1 VDVLPLALAG
11 GWASGISA
19 YATVLV
25 IGLAGRAGL
34 ADVPDGL
41 ERTDVLVVVGL
52 LTAVEFLAD
61 KIPWLDSAW
70 DSVHTVIRP
79 LVAAGLGALLAGEAE
94 TLTQAATAALT
105 AGVALLSH
113 SAKAGLRLAVNTS
126 PEPASNVAV
135 SATEDLSLVGVLLLA
150 TQAPWL
156 AAGIAMLLLAVG
168 LGLAWWLLARVRRGW
183 RRLWERL
190 GPAPPAP
197 PPPPVSPRD
206 A

>member
-1 VDVLPLALAG
+1 MDVLPLALAG
-11 GWASGISA
+11 GWASGISS

-52 LTAVEFLAD
+52 LTAVEFFAD
-61 KIPWLDSAW
+61 KIAWLDSVW

-105 AGVALLSH
+105 TGVALLSH

-135 SATEDLSLVGVLLLA
+135 SAAEDLSLVGVLLLA

-156 AAGIAMLLLAVG
+156 AAAIAMLLLAIG
-168 LGLAWWLLARVRRGW
+168 LGLAWWLLSRVRRGW

-190 GPAPPAP
+190 GVGPPAP
-197 PPPPVSPRD
+197 PPVP
-206 A
+206 

>member
-1 VDVLPLALAG
+1 MDVLPLALAG
-11 GWASGISA
+11 GWASGISS

-52 LTAVEFLAD
+52 LTAVEFFAD
-61 KIPWLDSAW
+61 KIAWLDSVW

-135 SATEDLSLVGVLLLA
+135 SAAEDLSLVGVLLLA

-156 AAGIAMLLLAVG
+156 AAAIAMLLLAIG
-168 LGLAWWLLARVRRGW
+168 LGLAWWLLSRVRRGW

-190 GPAPPAP
+190 GVGPPAP
-197 PPPPVSPRD
+197 PPVP
-206 A
+206 

>member
-1 VDVLPLALAG
+1 MDVLPLALAG
-11 GWASGISA
+11 GWASGISS

-34 ADVPDGL
+34 AAVPDGL

-52 LTAVEFLAD
+52 LTAVEFFAD
-61 KIPWLDSAW
+61 KIAWLDSVW

-135 SATEDLSLVGVLLLA
+135 SAAEDLSLVGVLLLA

-156 AAGIAMLLLAVG
+156 AAAIAMLLLAIS
-168 LGLAWWLLARVRRGW
+168 LGLAWWLLSRVRRGW
-183 RRLWERL
+183 RRLWERI
-190 GPAPPAP
+190 GVGPPAP
-197 PPPPVSPRD
+197 PPVP
-206 A
+206 

>member
-1 VDVLPLALAG
+1 MDVLPLALAG
-11 GWASGISA
+11 GWASGISS

-52 LTAVEFLAD
+52 LTAVEFFAD
-61 KIPWLDSAW
+61 KIAWLDSVW

-94 TLTQAATAALT
+94 TLAQAATAALT

-135 SATEDLSLVGVLLLA
+135 SAAEDLSLVGVLLLA

-156 AAGIAMLLLAVG
+156 AAAIAMLLLAIG
-168 LGLAWWLLARVRRGW
+168 LGLAWWLLSRVRRGW

-190 GPAPPAP
+190 GVGPPAP
-197 PPPPVSPRD
+197 PPVP
-206 A
+206 

>member
-1 VDVLPLALAG
+1 MAREDAF
-11 GWASGISA
+11 GW
-19 YATVLV
+19 L
-25 IGLAGRAGL
+25 
-34 ADVPDGL
+34 
-41 ERTDVLVVVGL
+41 VGL
-52 LTAVEFLAD
+52 LTAVEFFAD
-61 KIPWLDSAW
+61 KIAWLDSVW

-135 SATEDLSLVGVLLLA
+135 SAAEDLSLVGVLLLA

-156 AAGIAMLLLAVG
+156 AAAIAMLLLAIG
-168 LGLAWWLLARVRRGW
+168 LGLAWWLLSRVRRGW
-183 RRLWERL
+183 RRLWERI
-190 GPAPPAP
+190 GVGPPAP
-197 PPPPVSPRD
+197 PPVP
-206 A
+206 

>member
-1 VDVLPLALAG
+1 MDVLPLALAG
-11 GWASGISA
+11 GWASGISS

-52 LTAVEFLAD
+52 LTAVEFFAD
-61 KIPWLDSAW
+61 KIAWLDSVW

-94 TLTQAATAALT
+94 TLAQAATAALT

-135 SATEDLSLVGVLLLA
+135 SAAEDLSLVGVLVLA

-156 AAGIAMLLLAVG
+156 AAAIAMLLLAIG
-168 LGLAWWLLARVRRGW
+168 LGLAWWLLSRVRRGW

-190 GPAPPAP
+190 GVGPPAP
-197 PPPPVSPRD
+197 PPVP
-206 A
+206 